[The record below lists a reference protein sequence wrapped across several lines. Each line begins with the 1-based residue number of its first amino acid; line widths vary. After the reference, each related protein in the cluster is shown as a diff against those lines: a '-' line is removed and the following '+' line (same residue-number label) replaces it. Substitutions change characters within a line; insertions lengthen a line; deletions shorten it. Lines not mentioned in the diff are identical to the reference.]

1 MFLNRVRV
9 PNFRV
14 LKDVDITFEKEFR
27 RSIFPLGSQNGGGK
41 STLLQLIFVLLHCS
55 TKEERWPFLQN
66 MLSGFEIREN
76 ADKRVLAIFN
86 IIDGGMNV
94 ELEFFVRQYS
104 WIKTIMNAVKLED
117 YFNIKERFF
126 GVEKYVMFSS
136 IKKRL
141 ENYTREIETSN
152 ININENIYE
161 GFFEEYNFMLS
172 LVKHVNKYL
181 EQKNL
186 IYIIE
191 DTFNIGF
198 EDISNIDESK
208 VDERKVVLCKFNN
221 LEIAQA
227 ESFLKKVSDKI
238 ILAAPSTQVFLFFS
252 GTNRKKLFE
261 QNGDSYSSSILEA
274 RSQLSGLFTYDF
286 LAINYVIEIL
296 RRAMNSD
303 MVKVADT
310 GEYGN
315 SFQELLSEI
324 NLVLPNMKLSLRPDL
339 SGVTFKIQTDN
350 EVIEVEPEDLS
361 HGELKRLSIYMWLKH
376 NNIEDAIVLMDEL
389 ENAFHPDWQSQ
400 IIRDLIEWTPTNQ
413 YIIATH
419 SYELCE
425 AVPPAYVKELEPKLL
440 PRQ

>member
-27 RSIFPLGSQNGGGK
+27 RSIFPLGSLNGGGK

-55 TKEERWPFLQN
+55 TQEERLPFLQN

-86 IIDGGMNV
+86 IIDGDMNV
-94 ELEFFVRQYS
+94 ELEFFIRPYS
-104 WIKTIMNAVKLED
+104 WIKTIMDPAKLEESVD
-117 YFNIKERFF
+117 RKEYSFRQ
-126 GVEKYVMFSS
+126 
-136 IKKRL
+136 I
-141 ENYTREIETSN
+141 REIEEKLASF
-152 ININENIYE
+152 NEY
-161 GFFEEYNFMLS
+161 M
-172 LVKHVNKYL
+172 

-186 IYIIE
+186 KVITEY
-191 DTFNIGF
+191 
-198 EDISNIDESK
+198 ISNIGKSK
-208 VDERKVVLCKFNN
+208 VDERKVVLCKFKN
-221 LEIAQA
+221 LEIGQA

-252 GTNRKKLFE
+252 KTERKKIFEFE
-261 QNGDSYSSSILEA
+261 QKDNSYSSSILEA

-324 NLVLPNMKLSLRPDL
+324 NLVLPNIKLSLRPDL

-350 EVIEVEPEDLS
+350 EVIEIEPEDLS
-361 HGELKRLSIYMWLKH
+361 HGELKRLSIYMWLKY
-376 NNIEDAIVLMDEL
+376 NKIEDAIVLMDEL
-389 ENAFHPDWQSQ
+389 ENAFHPDWQYQ

-425 AVPPAYVKELEPKLL
+425 AVPPAYVKQLEPKLL
-440 PRQ
+440 PRIANKT

>member
-9 PNFRV
+9 PDFRV

-27 RSIFPLGSQNGGGK
+27 RSIFPLGSLNGGGK

-66 MLSGFEIREN
+66 MLYGFEIPEN

-104 WIKTIMNAVKLED
+104 WIKTIINAAKLEESVD
-117 YFNIKERFF
+117 RKEHFLR
-126 GVEKYVMFSS
+126 VKKYVRFSS

-141 ENYTREIETSN
+141 ENDTRKIKTS
-152 ININENIYE
+152 NINENIYE
-161 GFFEEYNFMLS
+161 EFFEEYNLILS
-172 LVKHVNKYL
+172 LVKQVNQYL
-181 EQKNL
+181 EQENL

-191 DTFNIGF
+191 DTSNIDD

-208 VDERKVVLCKFNN
+208 VDERKVVLCKVKN
-221 LEIAQA
+221 LEIAKA

-286 LAINYVIEIL
+286 LAINYVIKIL

-315 SFQELLSEI
+315 SFQELLNEI
-324 NLVLPNMKLSLRPDL
+324 NLVLPNVKLSLRTDL

-350 EVIEVEPEDLS
+350 EILEVEPEDLS
-361 HGELKRLSIYMWLKH
+361 HGELKRLSIYMWLKY
-376 NNIEDAIVLMDEL
+376 NKIEDAIVLMDEL
-389 ENAFHPDWQSQ
+389 ENAFHPDWQYQ
-400 IIRDLIEWTPTNQ
+400 TIRDLIEWTPTNQ

-425 AVPPAYVKELEPKLL
+425 AVPPAYVKQLEPKLL
-440 PRQ
+440 PRK

>member
-9 PNFRV
+9 PDFRV
-14 LKDVDITFEKEFR
+14 LKGVDITFEKEFR
-27 RSIFPLGSQNGGGK
+27 RSIFPLGSLNGGGK

-55 TKEERWPFLQN
+55 TKEKRLPFLPN

-86 IIDGGMNV
+86 IIDGDMNV
-94 ELEFFVRQYS
+94 ELEFFIRPYS
-104 WIKTIMNAVKLED
+104 WIETIMDPAKLEESVD
-117 YFNIKERFF
+117 RKEYSF
-126 GVEKYVMFSS
+126 GQ
-136 IKKRL
+136 I
-141 ENYTREIETSN
+141 REIEEKLASF
-152 ININENIYE
+152 NEY
-161 GFFEEYNFMLS
+161 M
-172 LVKHVNKYL
+172 

-186 IYIIE
+186 KVITEY
-191 DTFNIGF
+191 
-198 EDISNIDESK
+198 ISNIGKSK
-208 VDERKVVLCKFNN
+208 VDEIKVVLCKFKN
-221 LEIAQA
+221 LEMAKA

-238 ILAAPSTQVFLFFS
+238 ILAAPSTQVFLFLS

-274 RSQLSGLFTYDF
+274 RSQLPGLFTYDF

-324 NLVLPNMKLSLRPDL
+324 NLVLPNVKLSLRPDL

-350 EVIEVEPEDLS
+350 DIIEIEPEDLS
-361 HGELKRLSIYMWLKH
+361 HGELKRLSIYMWLKY
-376 NNIEDAIVLMDEL
+376 NKIEDAIVLMDEL
-389 ENAFHPDWQSQ
+389 ENAFHPDWQYQ

-425 AVPPAYVKELEPKLL
+425 AVPPAYVKQLEPKLL
-440 PRQ
+440 PRIANKT